1 MARIDKY
8 DPVSGGFRARLGWTP
23 VAAEVGDV
31 IAVTINGTGLAIK
44 TTAATDVCEG
54 VVCMSSLLNL
64 NDVVDV
70 MTDGEIVDIAA
81 SGDNVSG
88 QSAGSVAYVGG
99 AGGAINATAPGAG
112 VNGTKVGRFI
122 EAWRLVVRVGRVQ
135 G

>member
-23 VAAEVGDV
+23 SAAEVGDV
-31 IAVTINGTGLAIK
+31 IAVTVNGSGLAVK

-70 MTDGEIVDIAA
+70 MTDGEIVDVAA

-88 QSAGSVAYVGG
+88 HSAGSVAYAG
-99 AGGAINATAPGAG
+99 ATGAVNATAPGAG
-112 VNGTKVGRFI
+112 VNGTKIGRFI